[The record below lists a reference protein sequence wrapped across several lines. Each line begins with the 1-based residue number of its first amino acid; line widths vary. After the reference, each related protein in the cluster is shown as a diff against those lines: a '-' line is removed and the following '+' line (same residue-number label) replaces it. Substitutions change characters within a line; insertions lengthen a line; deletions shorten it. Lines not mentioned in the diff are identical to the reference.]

1 MDSSIRESAAN
12 ERRMTAATIQIRKSS
27 RFHALA
33 GASAIFVMIVLL
45 GGFAVPWI
53 SPYGSGELRPDNLLE
68 GPSWSHPMGTDA
80 LGRDLLTR
88 VLYGARVSMTVGI
101 GTALIALVIGTTYG
115 LVSGFKGGK
124 LDDFMMRIVDIFYG
138 LPDMLIFILLSLLF
152 GKSIVGLLIAL
163 GLVTW
168 VRFARITRGQV
179 LQAKEFVYVEGAR
192 AMGAPRRR
200 ILLRHILPNIL
211 GPILVT
217 LTFSIP
223 AAILAEST
231 LSFIGLGI
239 NDPYSGWGTSWG
251 TLAQDGWR
259 AMRAYPHIIFFPAA
273 AIVLTILA
281 FNTTQVYRGRGG
293 QRRAMAGGEVPL
305 RNGQPGSARTKARM
319 SRGARRARWLNVPPV
334 ARRVVA
340 KVCQERPLVACSS
353 TSLRRPAG
361 APLTRPVMPP
371 PALSRSEIRGT
382 TRSVIAVVRS
392 AAASV
397 KPNVTVRDGPV
408 AGV

>member
-1 MDSSIRESAAN
+1 MDLSIRASAAD
-12 ERRMTAATIQIRKSS
+12 EGRMITATMRIRKFRRFDGLTAA
-27 RFHALA
+27 
-33 GASAIFVMIVLL
+33 SAVFIMIVLL
-45 GGFAVPWI
+45 SGFAVPWI
-53 SPYGSGELRPDNLLE
+53 SPYGSGELQADNLLE

-101 GTALIALVIGTTYG
+101 GTALIALIIGTTYG
-115 LVSGFKGGK
+115 LISGFKGGG
-124 LDDFMMRIVDIFYG
+124 LDDFMMRLVDIFYG
-138 LPDMLIFILLSLLF
+138 LPDMLIFILLSLLL
-152 GKSIVGLLIAL
+152 GKSIGGLLLAL

-179 LQAKEFVYVEGAR
+179 LQAKEFVYVETAR

-200 ILLRHILPNIL
+200 ILMRHILPNIL

-281 FNTTQVYRGRGG
+281 FNTVGN
-293 QRRAMAGGEVPL
+293 AL
-305 RNGQPGSARTKARM
+305 RDLLDPRTR
-319 SRGARRARWLNVPPV
+319 
-334 ARRVVA
+334 
-340 KVCQERPLVACSS
+340 
-353 TSLRRPAG
+353 
-361 APLTRPVMPP
+361 
-371 PALSRSEIRGT
+371 
-382 TRSVIAVVRS
+382 
-392 AAASV
+392 
-397 KPNVTVRDGPV
+397 
-408 AGV
+408 

>member
-1 MDSSIRESAAN
+1 
-12 ERRMTAATIQIRKSS
+12 MTPARIEIRKFR
-27 RFHALA
+27 RFDKIA
-33 GASAIFVMIVLL
+33 GASAVFIMIVLL
-45 GGFAVPWI
+45 SGFAVPWI
-53 SPYGSGELRPDNLLE
+53 SPYGSGELREDNLLA
-68 GPSWSHPMGTDA
+68 GPSWNHPMGTDA

-101 GTALIALVIGTTYG
+101 GTALIALIIGTTYG
-115 LVSGFKGGK
+115 LVSGFKGGHI
-124 LDDFMMRIVDIFYG
+124 DDFMMRLVDIFYG

-152 GKSIVGLLIAL
+152 GKSIGGLLVAL

-179 LQAKEFVYVEGAR
+179 LQAEEFVYVEGAR

-200 ILLRHILPNIL
+200 ILMRHILPNIL

-281 FNTTQVYRGRGG
+281 FNTVGN
-293 QRRAMAGGEVPL
+293 AL
-305 RNGQPGSARTKARM
+305 RDLLDPRTR
-319 SRGARRARWLNVPPV
+319 
-334 ARRVVA
+334 
-340 KVCQERPLVACSS
+340 
-353 TSLRRPAG
+353 
-361 APLTRPVMPP
+361 
-371 PALSRSEIRGT
+371 
-382 TRSVIAVVRS
+382 
-392 AAASV
+392 
-397 KPNVTVRDGPV
+397 
-408 AGV
+408 